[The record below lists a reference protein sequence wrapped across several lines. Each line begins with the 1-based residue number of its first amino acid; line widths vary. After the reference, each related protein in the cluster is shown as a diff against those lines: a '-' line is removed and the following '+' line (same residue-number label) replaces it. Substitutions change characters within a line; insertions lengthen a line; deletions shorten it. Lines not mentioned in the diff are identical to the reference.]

1 MKLASTPI
9 SPFISHPM
17 SPPLSPCSCRHCMGT
32 DDLGVQIPPLQSAK
46 YLGAYVAA
54 NASSAPDCSYRCSQ
68 AIGAFRSLC
77 PVFTIRPSPRAVNC
91 RCMRELC
98 LPSSSMGVDLKFLP
112 LRGSQGSI
120 LFTIRFCD
128 KSFKLKALT
137 TIESFTPLRRTVPM
151 ILALPRLL
159 SCPLLIPSQRI
170 SVQRLRYLG
179 HLLRHFEALEH
190 RTSGASLLHS
200 VLVDSQKL
208 FTVLSNL
215 EEISIP
221 PPKKF
226 PIQCTPRALSPW
238 FTYILDLPSQTGM
251 IPLRSGLRSPQ

>member
-1 MKLASTPI
+1 
-9 SPFISHPM
+9 
-17 SPPLSPCSCRHCMGT
+17 
-32 DDLGVQIPPLQSAK
+32 
-46 YLGAYVAA
+46 
-54 NASSAPDCSYRCSQ
+54 
-68 AIGAFRSLC
+68 
-77 PVFTIRPSPRAVNC
+77 
-91 RCMRELC
+91 
-98 LPSSSMGVDLKFLP
+98 
-112 LRGSQGSI
+112 
-120 LFTIRFCD
+120 
-128 KSFKLKALT
+128 
-137 TIESFTPLRRTVPM
+137 M

-226 PIQCTPRALSPW
+226 PIQCTPRALNIYFGPSLADWYDTTAIWTTLSPIAMDHDEW
-238 FTYILDLPSQTGM
+238 DQIVFPGNLMVHSNTADV
-251 IPLRSGLRSPQ
+251 